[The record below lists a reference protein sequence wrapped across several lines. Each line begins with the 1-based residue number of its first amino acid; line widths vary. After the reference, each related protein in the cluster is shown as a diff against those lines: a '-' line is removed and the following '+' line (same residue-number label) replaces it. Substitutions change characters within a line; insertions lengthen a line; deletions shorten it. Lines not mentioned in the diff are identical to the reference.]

1 MTKKGVVASLIGAIF
16 FALVFPAVVTIADSL
31 EKVKAYQFV
40 VDGEKWFTVAETEKE
55 AVEEILR
62 EYQGQFMKNID
73 ENAQIKKVGFAQQ
86 VFLAEVEVK
95 PEEID
100 PFEIVEEMIY
110 AVEEEALEI
119 EVKKGDNFWN
129 LSRKYKLSVNDL
141 IILNPDINPEKIYP
155 GDKLLIRPMNP
166 ILDVVIELENTVV
179 ESIPFKVKY
188 RRDNRLYTHQQKIL
202 RAGVEGEKE
211 VLYHIT
217 LLNGYQH
224 SLAVLEEKVLKEP
237 SDALVQI
244 GTRKTVSRGGR
255 INYGVVSGTR
265 ISSYYGYRIHP
276 ITGKRRFHDGI
287 DIAAPHG
294 NTVYAYTDG
303 VVVEAGWNGGY
314 GYCILIDHGDGLKTR
329 YAHLS
334 RIFVRVGQRVRVEER
349 IGAVGSTGNST
360 GPHLHFEV
368 IKNGR
373 TTNPLNY
380 L

>member
-100 PFEIVEEMIY
+100 PFEIVEEMNY
-110 AVEEEALEI
+110 AFEEEAMEN

-129 LSRKYKLSVNDL
+129 LSRKYKLTVNDL

-155 GDKLLIRPMNP
+155 GDKLLVRPMNP
-166 ILDVVIELENTVV
+166 VLDVVIELENTVV

>member
-129 LSRKYKLSVNDL
+129 LSRKYKLTVNDL

-155 GDKLLIRPMNP
+155 GDKLLVRPMNP

-224 SLAVLEEKVLKEP
+224 SLAVLAESGLIEP
-237 SDALVQI
+237 SDALVQL
-244 GTRKTVSRGGR
+244 GTRKTVARGGR